1 MNVKS
6 LLIVG
11 ALGLASFG
19 IANAKS
25 YDIVLSEPAMAG
37 TTQLQPGEYRL
48 KVENNQATFT
58 DVENQK
64 SFTAPVT
71 VEKAGQRY
79 QETQVETSHQGDMDH
94 ISAIDLAGSSMKL
107 NFQK

>member
-1 MNVKS
+1 MNLKS

-37 TTQLQPGEYRL
+37 TTQLQPGEYML
-48 KVENNQATFT
+48 KVDKNQATFT
-58 DVENQK
+58 DVQNQK
-64 SFTAPVT
+64 SFTAPVKIENGT
-71 VEKAGQRY
+71 QKFS
-79 QETQVETSHQGDMDH
+79 ETQVETSHQGDMDH
-94 ISAIDLAGSSMKL
+94 ISSIDLAGSNMKL
-107 NFQK
+107 SFQK